1 MSAFWVLTRLRL
13 AEVLR
18 SRSSTAFMLGFPL
31 ILLLVV
37 GAVFQRGHPFERRH
51 VALCMDSLDAALENE
66 LARTFK
72 GVEEVRF
79 DRVDRCTSAL
89 GMLKSRIVSAALHR
103 ERAQLV
109 LTVGPRDRLFGLGF
123 AASSGRPLQIEVLE
137 VAAHGY
143 VQFLFPGLLTFSVL
157 LSGLFGMGHAMVRYR
172 ESLFLKKLATTQLSR
187 LTFVSSQ
194 IVSRTLLVLVQSA
207 LLVAGARL
215 FFGVPLGAAALGWLS
230 VITVLGL
237 LTFMGAG
244 FVLACVVTKEALMVD
259 VISAL
264 NLPLIFL
271 SELFF
276 LLDEL
281 PRPLAL
287 LGNWLPTTHM
297 VRLLREVLLYGTNDV
312 GALMPGLLVL
322 AAWTVLGFAVSLSAF
337 RWS

>member
-18 SRSSTAFMLGFPL
+18 SRSSTAFMLAFPL
-31 ILLLVV
+31 LLLLVV
-37 GAVFQRGHPFERRH
+37 GGVFHNGHPFERRH
-51 VALCMDSLDAALENE
+51 VALCMDSLAEALPDE
-66 LARTFK
+66 LERAFTK
-72 GVEEVRF
+72 IEEVRF
-79 DRVDRCTSAL
+79 DRVARCETAL
-89 GMLKSRIVSAALHR
+89 GMLKSRIVSGALHR
-103 ERAQLV
+103 EAEELV
-109 LTVGPRDRLFGLGF
+109 LTVGPRDLLFGRGF
-123 AASSGRPLQIEVLE
+123 ATSSGRVLR
-137 VAAHGY
+137 VDVLAVPAHGY
-143 VQFLFPGLLTFSVL
+143 VQFLFPGLLSFSVL

-215 FFGVPLGAAALGWLS
+215 FFGVPLSVTALAWVG
-230 VITVLGL
+230 VVTVLGL
-237 LTFMGAG
+237 LTFMGMG
-244 FVLACVVTKEALMVD
+244 FALACVVKQEATMVD
-259 VISAL
+259 LISAL

-287 LGNWLPTTHM
+287 VGAALPTTHM
-297 VRLLREVLLYGTNDV
+297 VRLLREVLLYGTHELASL
-312 GALMPGLLVL
+312 GPSLLVL
-322 AAWTVLGFAVSLSAF
+322 AGWMVASFAVSLRVF